1 MASCGRRWRGR
12 NRPADGSSSGSDS
25 GSGSSG
31 SNGDGGSRGERWA
44 WVLAGTKEPNAN
56 AAGPTSCFER
66 RTRIKD
72 IARERSITHEV
83 AKDQSAGG
91 RDHAPRFS
99 RNAISRALSLSLR
112 SLLFYLSLIS
122 SAIIIS
128 LSLCQVL
135 LNLNLNSIPPFRFS
149 QPERLHEA

>member
-1 MASCGRRWRGR
+1 MSTKVAWSVCACWSRSFFLFQSDRGQG
-12 NRPADGSSSGSDS
+12 ALFFVVSALSLLQKAKG
-25 GSGSSG
+25 
-31 SNGDGGSRGERWA
+31 
-44 WVLAGTKEPNAN
+44 VLNANANAN

-128 LSLCQVL
+128 LSLYQVL